1 MSKLLAS
8 PYLSEPANPSLL
20 EADPQ
25 SFLPEGPVGIVLINL
40 GTPDAP
46 EAGAIRRYLGEFLSD
61 PRVIEIPQFL
71 WQIILRAFIL
81 PFRPGKLAPRYK
93 DIWLPEGAPLLVWS
107 QAQADGLQ
115 ATLHARGHTNVHV
128 ELGMR
133 YGQPSLASA
142 IDRLRAKGCQR
153 ILALPLYPQYAAST
167 SATAFDK
174 MAQHLARL
182 RDQPEWRTVKRYH
195 TDPAY
200 IAALAH
206 KVRAYWQEHGKPE
219 RLLLSFHGL
228 PRRCAEQGD
237 PYYRDCME
245 TSLALKAQLSEEQV
259 PVFVSFQS
267 RFGAE
272 RWLEPYTEPLL
283 REWAKQ
289 GVQRVD
295 AMCPGFLADCLETLE
310 EIQIECRDAF
320 QQEGGQQLRYIACL
334 NDDPQ
339 WITAL
344 SDLALRHLGG
354 WLNDTASQ
362 PR

>member
-1 MSKLLAS
+1 MSKIFAS
-8 PYLSEPANPSLL
+8 PYLPEAADPTLLASEP
-20 EADPQ
+20 Q
-25 SFLPEGPVGIVLINL
+25 SIQPPGPIGIVLINL
-40 GTPDAP
+40 GTPAAP
-46 EAGAIRRYLGEFLSD
+46 NATEIRRYLKEFLSD
-61 PRVIEIPQFL
+61 PRVIEIPPFL
-71 WQIILRAFIL
+71 WQIILRLFIL
-81 PFRPGKLAPRYK
+81 PRRPAKLAPRYQ

-115 ATLHARGHTNVHV
+115 SSLQARGYEQVFV

-133 YGQPSLASA
+133 YGQPSLISA
-142 IDRLRAKGCQR
+142 VEALRAKGCQR

-167 SATAFDK
+167 TATAFDYIAEH
-174 MAQHLARL
+174 MARL

-195 TDPAY
+195 VDPGY
-200 IAALAH
+200 IGALAN
-206 KVRAYWQEHGKPE
+206 KVRQYWHEHGKPE

-237 PYYRDCME
+237 PYYRDCLE
-245 TSLALKAQLSEEQV
+245 TSLALKAELADQQV
-259 PVFVSFQS
+259 PIHVSFQS

-289 GVQRVD
+289 GVARVD

-320 QQEGGQQLRYIACL
+320 VEDGGQQLRYIPCL
-334 NDDPQ
+334 NADSS
-339 WITAL
+339 WVEAL
-344 SDLALRHLGG
+344 TDLALRHLSG
-354 WLNDTASQ
+354 WVSHDNTANT
-362 PR
+362 